1 MTNFARCCVRRPD
14 TIRLRRTMTSL
25 RFPCARL
32 CVLFSL
38 LVLVDVRAAARDE
51 RASGASPGQAARQL
65 TDHPLFRLGDAAAPF
80 GWSTIIGDF
89 NTDGRPDVAVADH
102 AGRRTGRY
110 EYRLEFRLSGG
121 RSHHVTF
128 ASVHDAVT
136 IRAVD
141 VDRDD
146 DLDVIIGVPF
156 SGETIA
162 VWINDGHGHFS
173 AGNPR
178 QVPAGLGAVD
188 GVQAGD
194 SAPSRAV
201 WNSVDRRSI
210 ACRLS
215 ELRGPPALAR
225 AGFTRR
231 CTSLLYSGRS
241 ATDANP
247 RAPPTTRLSA
257 FS

>member
-1 MTNFARCCVRRPD
+1 MTNFARCCVRRAEITRLHR
-14 TIRLRRTMTSL
+14 TIISL
-25 RFPCARL
+25 RFPGVRL

-38 LVLVDVRAAARDE
+38 LLLVDVRAAVRDE
-51 RASGASPGQAARQL
+51 STSGASSGEPACQL
-65 TDHPLFRLGDAAAPF
+65 TEHPLFRLGDAAAPF

-121 RSHHVTF
+121 HSHLVTF
-128 ASVHDAVT
+128 VSVHDAVT

-156 SGETIA
+156 SGETIG

-173 AGNPR
+173 AGSTR
-178 QVPAGLGAVD
+178 QAPVELGVVD

-194 SAPSRAV
+194 SARSFAI
-201 WNSVDRRSI
+201 WNSADRRSI

-215 ELRGPPALAR
+215 ALRSPPALMR
-225 AGFTRR
+225 AGLT
-231 CTSLLYSGRS
+231 CSGASFLRPGS
-241 ATDANP
+241 PVTDANP
-247 RAPPTTRLSA
+247 RAPPTTGLSA

>member
-14 TIRLRRTMTSL
+14 TIRLRRIMTSL
-25 RFPCARL
+25 RFPCARF

-38 LVLVDVRAAARDE
+38 LVLVDVRAAGRH
-51 RASGASPGQAARQL
+51 ASTSGVSSGDAAAQL
-65 TDHPLFRLGDAAAPF
+65 TEHPLFRLGDAAAPF

-102 AGRRTGRY
+102 TGRRTGRY
-110 EYRLEFRLSGG
+110 EYRLEFRLSGE

-128 ASVHDAVT
+128 VSVHDAVT

-156 SGETIA
+156 SDETIA

-173 AGNPR
+173 AGSTG
-178 QVPAGLGAVD
+178 PAPAALGAVD
-188 GVQAGD
+188 GVQPGD
-194 SAPSRAV
+194 SARSLAI

-210 ACRLS
+210 ACRFS
-215 ELRGPPALAR
+215 VLRSPPALVRTGLAR
-225 AGFTRR
+225 F
-231 CTSLLYSGRS
+231 CTSLFRPGRS

-247 RAPPTTRLSA
+247 RAPPTTSLSA